1 MAGRVSR
8 RRRRGASSPD
18 FSSPTPASPPR
29 AAVLRISGEAEGSIR
44 PEFDWAGEIAK
55 AVGQTVHDEF
65 QRIAEGAAMP
75 KRAIQSRLAGS
86 DACAN
91 SASTTLIDRRA
102 RADRARHE
110 GRRGKRSRHAAARSG
125 SAEGQSELSLTAV
138 IDGVLQSLRIDRT
151 FVDGEGVRWIVDW
164 KTSSHEGGDREAFL
178 DNELARYRGQLERYA
193 RVMKVFDPDRPFR
206 VGLYFPLLD
215 AWRELG

>member
-1 MAGRVSR
+1 
-8 RRRRGASSPD
+8 
-18 FSSPTPASPPR
+18 
-29 AAVLRISGEAEGSIR
+29 VLRISGEAEGSIR

-55 AVGQTVHDEF
+55 AVGQIVHDEF
-65 QRIAEGAAMP
+65 QRITEGAAMP
-75 KRAIQSRLAGS
+75 KRDDPQPPRWERRLRELGIDDSHRPIALDRIGRVMKAVAGS
-86 DACAN
+86 A
-91 SASTTLIDRRA
+91 
-102 RADRARHE
+102 
-110 GRRGKRSRHAAARSG
+110 HAARLLNPA
-125 SAEGQSELSLTAV
+125 ALEGQSELSLTAV
-138 IDGVLQSLRIDRT
+138 MDGVLQGLRIDRT

-193 RVMKVFDPDRPFR
+193 RVMKVLDPNRPLR